1 VTLLPSLALRFDARM
16 ALLRSDDQR
25 TARARLEEER
35 RRRDEQPARRFEYT
49 VLRVGSKA
57 RAEGPLNE
65 LGSKGWQ
72 LVQVVE
78 MEGHLAFY
86 LEREVFPLE
95 PGDVESAQPEERA
108 SPDTEPAEVTAPAAD

>member
-1 VTLLPSLALRFDARM
+1 M

-25 TARARLEEER
+25 TVRARLEEER

-86 LEREVFPLE
+86 LEREIFPLE
-95 PGDVESAQPEERA
+95 PGEGDSAPAEDQVPAETA
-108 SPDTEPAEVTAPAAD
+108 PAEVPAPAAD

>member
-1 VTLLPSLALRFDARM
+1 MPLLK
-16 ALLRSDDQR
+16 SDDQR
-25 TARARLEEER
+25 AVRARLEEER
-35 RRRDEQPARRFEYT
+35 RRRDDQPARRFEYT

-86 LEREVFPLE
+86 LEREIFP
-95 PGDVESAQPEERA
+95 PGEE
-108 SPDTEPAEVTAPAAD
+108 EPAVADVATVAEPESEDTGEAAAVAEHDDGANA

>member
-1 VTLLPSLALRFDARM
+1 M
-16 ALLRSDDQR
+16 AFLKSEEGRA
-25 TARARLEEER
+25 ARARLEEER
-35 RRRDEQPARRFEYT
+35 RRRDDSPTRRFEYT

-65 LGSKGWQ
+65 LGGKGWQ

-95 PGDVESAQPEERA
+95 PGAEAAAVQEDEPATEEPA
-108 SPDTEPAEVTAPAAD
+108 TADAEPAETAG